1 MKLILLLFCC
11 CSLPLFGEEAS
22 FTFEKA
28 TQLAQ
33 SGKINDAVSAFETL
47 ADGNQSSAAV
57 LYNLGNCYHSIG
69 DHGRAIFAY
78 ERARLLTPRDSDL
91 LGNLELS
98 RKAANA
104 SAAPT
109 TQGKWGGIADSLSRH
124 EWSKLLVFSAWIVAI
139 CVMLVFLKKTLSSSW
154 RKGIVACAVLFAILI
169 GLASW
174 SLHLRKSEITRAVVV
189 TKTSLLL
196 SPFAT
201 SDIRSNCE
209 AGSMIAVQQ
218 QHQDYYFVNL
228 LGTEISGWISRRDAE
243 KIYP

>member
-11 CSLPLFGEEAS
+11 CSLPLIGEEAPI
-22 FTFEKA
+22 TFEKA

-33 SGKINDAVSAFETL
+33 SGKINDAVNAFEKL
-47 ADGNQSSAAV
+47 ADENQTSAAV
-57 LYNLGNCYHSIG
+57 LYNLGNCYHTNG
-69 DHGRAIFAY
+69 NHGRAILAY
-78 ERARLLTPRDSDL
+78 ERARLLTPRDPDL
-91 LGNLELS
+91 LGNLEVS

-104 SAAPT
+104 SAAPR
-109 TQGKWGGIADSLSRH
+109 TQGKWGEIADALSRH
-124 EWSKLLVFSAWIVAI
+124 EWSKLLVYSAWIVAI
-139 CVMLVFLKKTLSSSW
+139 CVMLIFLKTTFSSSW
-154 RKGIVACAVLFAILI
+154 RNGIIACAVLFVILI

-201 SDIRSNCE
+201 ADIRSNCE

-228 LGTEISGWISRRDAE
+228 LGTEISGWINRRDFE